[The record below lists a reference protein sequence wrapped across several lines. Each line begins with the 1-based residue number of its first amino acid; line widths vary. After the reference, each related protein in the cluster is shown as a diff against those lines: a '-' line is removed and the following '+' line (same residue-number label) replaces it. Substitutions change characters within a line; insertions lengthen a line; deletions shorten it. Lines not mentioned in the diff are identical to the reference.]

1 MLHALCYL
9 AVTRQP
15 AINID
20 FFLVVAFQAHS
31 HPPVLGRQPLK
42 VFYQSVAFPAGYF
55 FVDMTLVVEQ
65 NVFRHVIYFYP
76 WRWCLSVEIFMFL
89 LDLRVLVNNVIVAV
103 QTLFH
108 RRDAREIWVSDVR
121 VTVLALNLFDA
132 TVNIV
137 AEGNRLFRAETAR
150 RPHPENIDK
159 SCWSQYGDQC

>member
-20 FFLVVAFQAHS
+20 FFRVVAFQAHP
-31 HPPVLGRQPLK
+31 HPPILGRQPLK

-76 WRWCLSVEIFMFL
+76 WRRGLCVEILVLL
-89 LDLRVLVNNVIVAV
+89 LDLRVSFDYVVVAV

-108 RRDAREIWVSDVR
+108 RGNAREI
-121 VTVLALNLFDA
+121 
-132 TVNIV
+132 
-137 AEGNRLFRAETAR
+137 
-150 RPHPENIDK
+150 
-159 SCWSQYGDQC
+159 